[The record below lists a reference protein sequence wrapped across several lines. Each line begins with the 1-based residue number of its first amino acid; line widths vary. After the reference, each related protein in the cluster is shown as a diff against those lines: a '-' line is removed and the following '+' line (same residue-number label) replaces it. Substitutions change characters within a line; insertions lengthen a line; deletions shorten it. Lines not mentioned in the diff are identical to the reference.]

1 MKIFHGLNICD
12 KKKGNNLLFFFNTI
26 KVLFFVL
33 IIKIKNFIC
42 YEGFFLF
49 LFFGIFV
56 GLYLSWPG
64 LVIPEN
70 WKCFNQI
77 IAKSAEDKISLKAA
91 LEISPSY
98 FLKAKNKKTTSKIRI
113 VADACFR

>member
-1 MKIFHGLNICD
+1 MR
-12 KKKGNNLLFFFNTI
+12 FFYFYFS
-26 KVLFFVL
+26 V
-33 IIKIKNFIC
+33 
-42 YEGFFLF
+42 FL
-49 LFFGIFV
+49 

-98 FLKAKNKKTTSKIRI
+98 LLKAKNKKSTSKIRI

>member
-1 MKIFHGLNICD
+1 MK
-12 KKKGNNLLFFFNTI
+12 
-26 KVLFFVL
+26 
-33 IIKIKNFIC
+33 
-42 YEGFFLF
+42 FFLF
-49 LFFGIFV
+49 LFIGIFL

-64 LVIPEN
+64 ILIPEN

-77 IAKSAEDKISLKAA
+77 IAKSADDKISLKAA

-98 FLKAKNKKTTSKIRI
+98 FLKSNNKKMSSKIRI

>member
-1 MKIFHGLNICD
+1 MK
-12 KKKGNNLLFFFNTI
+12 
-26 KVLFFVL
+26 
-33 IIKIKNFIC
+33 
-42 YEGFFLF
+42 FFLYI
-49 LFFGIFV
+49 FFGIFL

-64 LVIPEN
+64 LLIPEN

-98 FLKAKNKKTTSKIRI
+98 LLNGKKKRTATKIRI

>member
-1 MKIFHGLNICD
+1 MLISK
-12 KKKGNNLLFFFNTI
+12 I
-26 KVLFFVL
+26 KVIFMR
-33 IIKIKNFIC
+33 
-42 YEGFFLF
+42 FFLF
-49 LFFGIFV
+49 IFLGFFA

-64 LVIPEN
+64 ILIPGN
-70 WKCFNQI
+70 WKCFNEI

-98 FLKAKNKKTTSKIRI
+98 FLKAKNKKMTSKIRI